1 MKRHELEHILRA
13 CAGIT
18 GRDCFIVVGS
28 QSVLGQFPDAPAELL
43 VSREVDVYCPGD
55 PVATDLID
63 GTIGEMS
70 PFDQTFRYYAHGVGP
85 ETAVLPA
92 GWQDR
97 VVPVHNESTGG
108 ATGQCLEV
116 HDLAVSKLVA
126 GRDKDLAFVEALGRH
141 HLISTATLR
150 QRLALTELP
159 AQGMALCEGRITR
172 ILRSL
177 KS

>member
-18 GRDCFIVVGS
+18 GRDRFIVVGS
-28 QSVLGQFPDAPAELL
+28 QAVLGQFPDAPAELL
-43 VSREVDVYCPGD
+43 VSREVDVYCPDD
-55 PVATDLID
+55 PEATDLID

-70 PFDQTFRYYAHGVGP
+70 PFDQTFQYYAHGVGP

-92 GWQDR
+92 GWLDR
-97 VVPVHNESTGG
+97 VVPVHNEFTGG
-108 ATGQCLEV
+108 ATGHCLEV

-126 GRDKDLAFVEALGRH
+126 GRDKDLAFVEALCRH
-141 HLISTATLR
+141 YLISTATLR
-150 QRLALTELP
+150 ERLALTQLP
-159 AQGMALCEGRITR
+159 PERKALCEGRITR

-177 KS
+177 ES